1 MLLGYTIGQSVLQ
14 SWLKSCYLARKC
26 VCECFS
32 WHFIVMGSQCL
43 TCPLAPLWSK
53 KVWLLLIR
61 LRGIILLLPKQ
72 IHSRIHTLML
82 AHCTHTQGA
91 HAHTADREGVILL
104 ESIIQQHSL
113 FAVAGLHPYKDEG
126 TELLYRIKRSSV
138 MGDKARHAGVL
149 KCGAGRA
156 WCLGV

>member
-1 MLLGYTIGQSVLQ
+1 
-14 SWLKSCYLARKC
+14 
-26 VCECFS
+26 
-32 WHFIVMGSQCL
+32 
-43 TCPLAPLWSK
+43 
-53 KVWLLLIR
+53 
-61 LRGIILLLPKQ
+61 
-72 IHSRIHTLML
+72 ML